1 MVLQKKESNGQQVTA
16 IKPWP
21 EMTEAEIIQL
31 KRQQCKKCVY
41 YSRGCSSDQRTG
53 TCQYSEKERHSRGC
67 SPLEC
72 KTKGKFR
79 PKAGRGEKDD
89 PGDR

>member
-1 MVLQKKESNGQQVTA
+1 MGRKKESNGQQVA
-16 IKPWP
+16 VIKPWP

-41 YSRGCSSDQRTG
+41 YSQGCSSAKSTG
-53 TCQYSEKERHSRGC
+53 TCEYLKIEGHSRGC

-79 PKAGRGEKDD
+79 PKARKGKKDA